1 MNITLIGISNYRNL
15 DGTEVFLSP
24 GMNFLVGDNDV
35 GKSNFLD
42 LLEILFNR
50 RAFKR
55 DDFYDDTKPIQI
67 KLSFTL
73 DNEEIGVFEDYFDP
87 TDSNKANFIAIQ
99 DSPDDLIQFYRGE
112 DYESNPIEVHSSV
125 FHRINYIKYNSLRSP
140 KDELVINSDRGAG
153 RFLNYLIRLSL
164 EVGDKN
170 SDVLN
175 STVLSPIIEKIDT
188 TLTKIKPL
196 RMMGVGIFADQD
208 NQEDLIARV
217 LLLKTGNQFNIFKSG
232 QGVQFSTLIIL
243 SILERLIALKMEKR
257 WKDNILITPLSDIPK
272 NDLDTFLKTNTILE
286 ESIQS
291 MVSIDQ
297 DLVYINLENYS
308 GMNENEKKIKRLFER
323 KGVSIILGLDEPE
336 IHLHPYMQ
344 RSLIKYIDN
353 ILANKDRDFK
363 DLIYNLLDLDELSG
377 QTIVV
382 SHSPNILLDN
392 YHYIVRFYKSE
403 NTIKSIS
410 GCQLHFDRQLEKH
423 LLLNFTDIKE
433 AFFSKCVIVVEGDT
447 ELGAMTKWT
456 DKYLGDAD
464 DLGISV
470 IRAESCNNVKP
481 IVKLLDS
488 LLIPNVSIMDA
499 DENNRGKYSDI
510 PNVFFTKGRD
520 FEEDLYDE
528 VYANQPG
535 CEDLFTILN
544 YFDSGLS
551 TNFNNK
557 QLIKISNKYGIEIT
571 WDSSVARH
579 QFSDDLV
586 QQDPNLRKAMFLNF
600 LGMDGIKSISM
611 GRHIAQ
617 NINSI
622 PSAYRSVMDAA
633 KKKVINI

>member
-257 WKDNILITPLSDIPK
+257 WKDNILITALSDIPK
-272 NDLDTFLKTNTILE
+272 NDLDTFLQTNIILE

-297 DLVYINLENYS
+297 DLAYINLENYS
-308 GMNENEKKIKRLFER
+308 GMNESEKKIKRLFER
-323 KGVSIILGLDEPE
+323 KGVGIILGLDEPE

-447 ELGAMTKWT
+447 ELGAMTKWI

-470 IRAESCNNVKP
+470 IRAESCNSVKP

-499 DENNRGKYSDI
+499 DENNRDNYSDI
-510 PNVFFTKGRD
+510 PNVFFTEGRD

-528 VYANQPG
+528 VYENQPG
-535 CEDLFTILN
+535 CEDLFKILN

-551 TNFNNK
+551 TNFDNTH
-557 QLIKISNKYGIEIT
+557 LIKISKKYGIEIT
-571 WDSSVARH
+571 WDSSVMRH

-586 QQDPNLRKAMFLNF
+586 QQDPNLRKAMFLNY

-611 GRHIAQ
+611 GRYIAQ

-622 PSAYRSVMDAA
+622 PFAYRSVMDAA